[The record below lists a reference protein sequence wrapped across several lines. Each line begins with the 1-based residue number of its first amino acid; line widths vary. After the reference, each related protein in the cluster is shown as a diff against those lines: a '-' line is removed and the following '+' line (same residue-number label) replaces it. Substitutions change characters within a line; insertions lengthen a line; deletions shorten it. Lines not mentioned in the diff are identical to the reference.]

1 MKKYALAALLLLAL
15 VTPALASRGP
25 DPQTTGS
32 VTADGHWTC
41 SSPVKIDQLTITNHG
56 SGDAVTLKWGCTGTI
71 ARVNVTGVV
80 NGDGIK
86 VQAGVHDLT
95 IGGGVVAC
103 AGRSTDGTHQ
113 DGTQVM
119 GGTNITFNH
128 VVFDCYGGGGGN
140 LFIQQAGRETP
151 TNVVCVHCTLG
162 PNHPNNNNLGPSVR
176 SGARDSL
183 VCKSRNPAYR
193 DPGATSP
200 VNVGN
205 DYAKAGDRRCAST
218 AALAAWATS

>member
-1 MKKYALAALLLLAL
+1 MKKYALAAVLLLTL
-15 VTPALASRGP
+15 VTPALAGRGP
-25 DPQTTGS
+25 TPPTTGTVS
-32 VTADGHWTC
+32 ADGHWTC
-41 SSPVKIDQLTITNHG
+41 SSPVAIDQLTVTNHG
-56 SGDAVTLKWGCTGTI
+56 YGDAVTLRAGCTGTI
-71 ARVNVTGVV
+71 AHVNVTGVV

-86 VQAGVHDLT
+86 VQGGVHDLT

-119 GGTNITFNH
+119 GGTNILFRN

-140 LFIQQAGRETP
+140 LFIQQAGGQTP

-162 PNHPNNNNLGPSVR
+162 PNHPNNINLGPSVR

-183 VCKSRNPAYR
+183 VCKTRNPAYR
-193 DPGATSP
+193 DPGATNP

-205 DYAKAGDRRCAST
+205 VYAKSGDPRCTST
-218 AALAAWATS
+218 AALAAWASS